1 MNGQDPTRRETVVSP
16 LRITCHISAPHG
28 ENMPCDDAHPFWVA
42 VDELGDAIVKTLK
55 AAGIDPN
62 ELLKTWSTEN
72 GSHLT
77 VSSDTPANATYFW
90 VYLPKEP
97 TAQAAMLNTILFHL
111 AHARRALPTAEW
123 NVALGGNPI
132 LWADDKFHLS
142 I

>member
-1 MNGQDPTRRETVVSP
+1 
-16 LRITCHISAPHG
+16 
-28 ENMPCDDAHPFWVA
+28 MPCDDAHPFWVA